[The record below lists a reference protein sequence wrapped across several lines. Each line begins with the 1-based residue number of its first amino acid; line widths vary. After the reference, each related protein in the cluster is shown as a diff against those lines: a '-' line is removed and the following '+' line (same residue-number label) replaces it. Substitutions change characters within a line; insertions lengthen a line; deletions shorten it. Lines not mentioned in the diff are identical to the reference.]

1 MVEIQKN
8 KLNVAKYVLTVAIIL
23 GLIVVFFIIYKY
35 QIQGEAVPPFRISK
49 MVVVSTVK
57 TDNLQLE
64 EGTYNANLIQNNDV
78 KIAIEKN
85 SEYKK
90 EAIIRKITINNIQID
105 KKNTQGN
112 IEIYRP
118 VDGIYKYEENY
129 KINDSIE
136 YEGAQE
142 TYVSEENVQISNQG
156 GIIDLAVIVKDLG
169 KVQYKD
175 NEAVKV
181 DGTLLKSIGV
191 EDIGFEVNF
200 DLIIELQSNV
210 KLKTKITLNLPAGD
224 ILENGVQTIEEEN
237 LHTVFKRI

>member
-1 MVEIQKN
+1 MIKN
-8 KLNVAKYVLTVAIIL
+8 QLNIAKYVLTVSIIL
-23 GLIVVFFIIYKY
+23 GLIIVFFIIYKY
-35 QIQGEAVPPFRISK
+35 QIQGEAIPPFKLSK

-64 EGTYNANLIQNNDV
+64 DETYNADLIQNNDI

-85 SEYKK
+85 PEYKK

-118 VDGIYKYEENY
+118 VDGIYKYEEKY
-129 KINDSIE
+129 KINDTIE

-142 TYVSEENVQISNQG
+142 TYVSEDNVQISNQG
-156 GIIDLAVIVKDLG
+156 GIIDLTAIVKDLG
-169 KVQYKD
+169 KIQYKD

-191 EDIGFEVNF
+191 ENVQFELSF
-200 DLIIELQSNV
+200 DLIIELQSIV
-210 KLKTKITLNLPAGD
+210 RLKTKIILNLPAGD

-237 LHTVFKRI
+237 LKVIFKRI